1 MTILQEN
8 PTSGAF
14 EKLAEEVEVKIVAR
28 AIEAGFKEQ
37 VSFSLPFLSETCK
50 KLHNMCIR
58 NKAIP

>member
-37 VSFSLPFLSETCK
+37 VSFFPFLIRNLK
-50 KLHNMCIR
+50 KLHNMRIR
-58 NKAIP
+58 DKAIP